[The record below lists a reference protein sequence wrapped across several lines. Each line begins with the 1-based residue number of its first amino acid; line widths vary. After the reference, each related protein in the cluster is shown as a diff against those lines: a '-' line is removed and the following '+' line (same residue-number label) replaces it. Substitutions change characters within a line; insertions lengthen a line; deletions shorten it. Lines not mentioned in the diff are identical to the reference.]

1 MPTTIR
7 AISTAGDQTA
17 VQRQT
22 ILTARELLDPLDL
35 WQLTDEAKLEEVVY
49 ATGSSHGDV
58 VVTARMAV
66 ELLDR
71 LSRAG
76 FKLRV
81 TKPRKLL
88 EICSAGI

>member
-7 AISTAGDQTA
+7 TISTAGDQTA

-35 WQLTDEAKLEEVVY
+35 WELADEAKLEEVVY

-58 VVTARMAV
+58 IATARLAL
-66 ELLDR
+66 ELLER

-76 FKLRV
+76 FRLQV
-81 TKPRKLL
+81 TKPRQLL